1 MSNELK
7 ISELRYLDISSHSA
21 HKLND
26 DYSSPF
32 LQNFNSS
39 FDFNAKRNLH
49 QAYDHFNTH
58 ILGIE
63 ILKTNVLFGMIHV
76 DFNFIEYTIECEF
89 LVFEDEF
96 NTKYLDISLSMLL
109 EYFRNNFPNFLLT
122 FISSSESS
130 IIACLR
136 LRKDLKLRGEFI
148 KNRNKF
154 VNFGLRIPNQQ
165 SSLKPK
171 IPDFLST
178 EISIC
183 VAANDAGGAQQVS
196 NIMEFLN
203 RPFSAFLDG
212 PAIEIFEK
220 SRNNYTLVKNESDI
234 DKFDLLI
241 CGTGWMSN
249 LEFNMI
255 NHFKKN
261 RKPSL
266 AVLDHWVNYQS
277 RFERGFRVEPNMLAV
292 TNLFALDLAKKYF
305 PRIPVWLIPD
315 FELAELRKLII
326 KSTDRK
332 KILVLLEPYT
342 VLQDSFSIDQSKV
355 IELIEK
361 ACKINKIEKLD
372 GVIVRAHPSSKFQDS
387 DLRIFKA
394 ICNNVSISSNL
405 KLKEDLQNSAKVL
418 GFSSYGL
425 YLSSMSD
432 IDTYSYFANYT
443 GHWTNQFP
451 SIKSL

>member
-1 MSNELK
+1 
-7 ISELRYLDISSHSA
+7 
-21 HKLND
+21 
-26 DYSSPF
+26 
-32 LQNFNSS
+32 
-39 FDFNAKRNLH
+39 
-49 QAYDHFNTH
+49 
-58 ILGIE
+58 
-63 ILKTNVLFGMIHV
+63 
-76 DFNFIEYTIECEF
+76 
-89 LVFEDEF
+89 
-96 NTKYLDISLSMLL
+96 
-109 EYFRNNFPNFLLT
+109 
-122 FISSSESS
+122 
-130 IIACLR
+130 
-136 LRKDLKLRGEFI
+136 
-148 KNRNKF
+148 
-154 VNFGLRIPNQQ
+154 
-165 SSLKPK
+165 
-171 IPDFLST
+171 
-178 EISIC
+178 
-183 VAANDAGGAQQVS
+183 
-196 NIMEFLN
+196 
-203 RPFSAFLDG
+203 
-212 PAIEIFEK
+212 
-220 SRNNYTLVKNESDI
+220 
-234 DKFDLLI
+234 
-241 CGTGWMSN
+241 
-249 LEFNMI
+249 
-255 NHFKKN
+255 
-261 RKPSL
+261 
-266 AVLDHWVNYQS
+266 
-277 RFERGFRVEPNMLAV
+277 MLAV